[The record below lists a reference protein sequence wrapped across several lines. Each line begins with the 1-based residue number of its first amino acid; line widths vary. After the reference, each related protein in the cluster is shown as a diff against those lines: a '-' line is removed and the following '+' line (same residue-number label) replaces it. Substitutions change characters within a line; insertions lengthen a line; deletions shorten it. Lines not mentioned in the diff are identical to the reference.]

1 MSGRAQT
8 KDDPPSV
15 LVQFFSS
22 SFQHLTVG
30 RKRKGG
36 NSCTVSKQNNK
47 PFHLPPS
54 SSASDRWQQI
64 SGVDRLASA
73 SAKPLWRSFVSVS
86 HFYFLV
92 EIAKI
97 KKIGNI
103 SECFTHFPTCRKK
116 KCDGK
121 RNKLNCFFLVC
132 AIKRKMWHRIAN
144 EIQQMDGD
152 EITGRFHGTF
162 LFYFFQIKLAPGGRV
177 TWQTTARPSPLRLF
191 FQDQGRPWSAIFPSP
206 ITCLIT
212 IINIF
217 LRWTLESK
225 RNTRI
230 SLTLGAHFIFG
241 NRMPIE

>member
-121 RNKLNCFFLVC
+121 RNKLNCFFLVW
-132 AIKRKMWHRIAN
+132 AIKRRMWHRIAN

-162 LFYFFQIKLAPGGRV
+162 LFYFFF
-177 TWQTTARPSPLRLF
+177 S
-191 FQDQGRPWSAIFPSP
+191 
-206 ITCLIT
+206 
-212 IINIF
+212 N
-217 LRWTLESK
+217 
-225 RNTRI
+225 
-230 SLTLGAHFIFG
+230 
-241 NRMPIE
+241 